1 MFSPLRALEKAGP
14 ENKLIRSGEKAA
26 AALSTAVACGQHVP
40 VLLTTST
47 GSLAVLS

>member
-1 MFSPLRALEKAGP
+1 MFSPLRALDKAGP

-26 AALSTAVACGQHVP
+26 AALSAAVACGQHVP

-47 GSLAVLS
+47 GSMAVPS